1 MNYENFTN
9 NDKKTGIT
17 VSKSLMTLVLLI
29 VMIITGFSS
38 YRLFRL
44 SDYNFSALL
53 TYASYFSIVLGIY
66 ALTSHRSKGI
76 AG

>member
-1 MNYENFTN
+1 M
-9 NDKKTGIT
+9 KTLI
-17 VSKSLMTLVLLI
+17 TLVLLI
-29 VMIITGFSS
+29 VMVVTGLIS

-66 ALTSHRSKGI
+66 TLTSRRSKRITG
-76 AG
+76 